1 VEFKHLILLLI
12 LTILGKD
19 CFAQNSY
26 INSLKKEKDRM
37 LNAYL
42 VNEINAKNA
51 IKRMEFIHSEFRR
64 YGLKNDA
71 LEENLQ
77 VGALYYFSGEIGTSF
92 VKIKEGLGN
101 VYEIN
106 DSLTFKYLN
115 LLSQLYRQQSI
126 IDSAEVYFRKGF
138 NLISD
143 KPILERVV
151 PNEIVVFYNNYSYF
165 LNRYGETGLRK
176 EVMNR
181 AYELAKKLE
190 KKDYAG
196 IIENQLADSFA
207 ANGNY
212 KDAINY
218 YNLSISNTRK
228 VIYKVPRTLNLIQAY
243 FQIENWKEVQNLL
256 KIVEEDLKM
265 MPQESK
271 DYNIYKLDFALK
283 KASWK
288 THLNQKDEAI
298 VLVKNALKA
307 IKINR
312 DKRETM
318 AYLFLANYSIR
329 NQRLAYYNLAISSAL
344 IDRGINNLDLR
355 NVLFP
360 TVLTTA
366 LSQKAI
372 FEQNPKT
379 FESTVEFI
387 SELRKAFPFDE
398 TNFSFDNVSRP
409 IIHAALELSNPENT
423 FTYIEKA
430 KAGILEEVVS
440 HQDLKL
446 NLVSKELINKEIRL
460 NRELM
465 DLRIEAISNS
475 DSSSTIRNKINDKR
489 IELAFTKKEM
499 EQRYPEYFN
508 LKYSSHTPS
517 IRDVQSSLNPKQALI
532 SFFIFRSE
540 LYSSIITS
548 EKASSKKVVVN
559 EKFYDALKRLDKDLF
574 QNPGLGSFTAISE
587 AQILYQNLIKPIEEY
602 ITGRSQLIIVRDA
615 ELNRIPFEI
624 LIDDKGDFLLDTY
637 AISYNH
643 SASLFTNKKTNSQN
657 STILVFAPY
666 ANGAF
671 QKTTFRD
678 RNLGSLPFSTKE
690 VENIKGI
697 TYKNQSATKN
707 RFLQDY
713 QKHGVIH
720 FATHAQMDDTD
731 PSKSFIAFYPDSSDY
746 KLYTEELYNLSLK
759 NTQLVVLSACEAGGG
774 KLQKGEGLMS
784 LARGFAYAGCP
795 AVITTLWK
803 ANDESTAW
811 LSERLHHYLNK
822 GWNKSEA
829 LRQAK
834 IDFRASDIGQEYD
847 HPYFWA
853 NFILIGDDAP
863 LQRTFWDEYK
873 WWLIAT
879 FIVAIILI
887 LYLNLS
893 KSSGQN

>member
-1 VEFKHLILLLI
+1 
-12 LTILGKD
+12 
-19 CFAQNSY
+19 
-26 INSLKKEKDRM
+26 
-37 LNAYL
+37 
-42 VNEINAKNA
+42 
-51 IKRMEFIHSEFRR
+51 
-64 YGLKNDA
+64 
-71 LEENLQ
+71 
-77 VGALYYFSGEIGTSF
+77 
-92 VKIKEGLGN
+92 
-101 VYEIN
+101 
-106 DSLTFKYLN
+106 
-115 LLSQLYRQQSI
+115 
-126 IDSAEVYFRKGF
+126 
-138 NLISD
+138 
-143 KPILERVV
+143 
-151 PNEIVVFYNNYSYF
+151 
-165 LNRYGETGLRK
+165 
-176 EVMNR
+176 
-181 AYELAKKLE
+181 
-190 KKDYAG
+190 
-196 IIENQLADSFA
+196 
-207 ANGNY
+207 
-212 KDAINY
+212 
-218 YNLSISNTRK
+218 
-228 VIYKVPRTLNLIQAY
+228 
-243 FQIENWKEVQNLL
+243 
-256 KIVEEDLKM
+256 
-265 MPQESK
+265 
-271 DYNIYKLDFALK
+271 
-283 KASWK
+283 
-288 THLNQKDEAI
+288 
-298 VLVKNALKA
+298 
-307 IKINR
+307 
-312 DKRETM
+312 
-318 AYLFLANYSIR
+318 
-329 NQRLAYYNLAISSAL
+329 
-344 IDRGINNLDLR
+344 
-355 NVLFP
+355 
-360 TVLTTA
+360 
-366 LSQKAI
+366 
-372 FEQNPKT
+372 
-379 FESTVEFI
+379 
-387 SELRKAFPFDE
+387 
-398 TNFSFDNVSRP
+398 
-409 IIHAALELSNPENT
+409 
-423 FTYIEKA
+423 
-430 KAGILEEVVS
+430 
-440 HQDLKL
+440 
-446 NLVSKELINKEIRL
+446 
-460 NRELM
+460 
-465 DLRIEAISNS
+465 
-475 DSSSTIRNKINDKR
+475 
-489 IELAFTKKEM
+489 
-499 EQRYPEYFN
+499 
-508 LKYSSHTPS
+508 
-517 IRDVQSSLNPKQALI
+517 
-532 SFFIFRSE
+532 
-540 LYSSIITS
+540 
-548 EKASSKKVVVN
+548 
-559 EKFYDALKRLDKDLF
+559 
-574 QNPGLGSFTAISE
+574 
-587 AQILYQNLIKPIEEY
+587 
-602 ITGRSQLIIVRDA
+602 
-615 ELNRIPFEI
+615 LNRIPFEI